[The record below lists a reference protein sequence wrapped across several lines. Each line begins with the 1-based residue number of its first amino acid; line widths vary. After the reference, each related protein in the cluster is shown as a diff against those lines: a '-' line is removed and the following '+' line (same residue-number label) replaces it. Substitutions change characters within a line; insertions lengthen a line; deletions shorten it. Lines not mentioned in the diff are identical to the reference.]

1 MPVSFAH
8 VRAKV
13 KHNHIEE
20 KRAAI
25 NKGSEGDVSCSQ
37 SVRVVVVLWP
47 PSTTHDAH
55 KSKTAGYDHAA
66 HSIYFRPKLD
76 WPDRGV
82 MALIEGMIFM
92 KAARRGGNEGRARI
106 ILLAVAGF
114 VGVKNSVSICGVR
127 NSPPAGFG
135 YLGGW
140 VYKWDTRQGVCM
152 YHFCLFFACRQ
163 EVCMYSYCLKF
174 QDTLPV

>member
-1 MPVSFAH
+1 LPVSFAH

-47 PSTTHDAH
+47 PPTTHDAH

-127 NSPPAGFG
+127 NSPPAVPRSVSLMPD
-135 YLGGW
+135 LGSERRIRG
-140 VYKWDTRQGVCM
+140 
-152 YHFCLFFACRQ
+152 
-163 EVCMYSYCLKF
+163 
-174 QDTLPV
+174 